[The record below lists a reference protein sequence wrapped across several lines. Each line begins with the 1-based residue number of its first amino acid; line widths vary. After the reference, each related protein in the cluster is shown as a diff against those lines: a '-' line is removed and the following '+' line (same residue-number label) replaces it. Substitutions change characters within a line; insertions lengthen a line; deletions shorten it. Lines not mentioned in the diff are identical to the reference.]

1 MERSFVMIKPDGVRR
16 GLADEIIK
24 RLTDAGLEITAKKE
38 VQADRDLAYQHY
50 ADSDEWYFNTG
61 SKTVAKMGKRVLNIF
76 GTEEPIAIAKEVREW
91 LANYLVAG
99 PVVAMIVSGPEGTVQ
114 KIRDLAGNT
123 GPEFADKG
131 TIRGDLGT
139 DTYLKANTEKRAIEN
154 LIHASESA
162 IEAEREIKLW
172 FPELT

>member
-16 GLADEIIK
+16 GLTDEIIK
-24 RLTDAGLEITAKKE
+24 RLTDAGLEITAQKE

-61 SKTVAKMGKRVLNIF
+61 SKTVSKLGDQVMEIF
-76 GTEEPIAIAKEVREW
+76 GTKEPIAIAKQIREW
-91 LANYLVAG
+91 LATYLVGG
-99 PVVAMIVSGPEGTVQ
+99 PVVAMIVSGPEGTIQ

-131 TIRGDLGT
+131 TIRGDMGA
-139 DTYLKANTEKRAIEN
+139 DTYQKANTEKRAIEN
-154 LIHASESA
+154 LMHSSESPV
-162 IEAEREIKLW
+162 EAEREIKLW
-172 FPELT
+172 FPEMA